1 MKKRMLK
8 IISILLVVL
17 CTMQT
22 AGCMCAPVAV
32 LSAVAAAEAVA
43 HKDDL
48 EAVLITESGNDV
60 VLPMPSGSVPEG
72 EGEEQEEV
80 SFSDITY
87 ERPDTAKISD
97 AIKQLDGVIDAG
109 ETDSDSVLDQYDAIL
124 DMYRHLD
131 SEESLAY
138 VLYAMDVTED
148 YYSDEYDFLVEELNR
163 IDLELTDV
171 SIKMYEND
179 TLAEPMMERYG
190 PVFKENVYIGEKL
203 NSPEIQEDLSAEQ
216 KLVSDY
222 DTLLTTF
229 VAEDGGKTYTM
240 DDIVG
245 IASTD
250 YDEYFRLFTEY
261 YGQLNKKAGEIYLKL
276 LKIRSTIADKLHYET
291 FADYRYEGYGRDYTR
306 EDIQELQQAVKEHIV
321 PLYKTAV
328 IRQNLMSPSS
338 DKNLDSIALS
348 TFMNRFDGVLGDFS
362 DKIQNS
368 FRFMLRNGFI
378 TTDVSE
384 KKMETSFTTFLSD
397 YHAPFIFTQYEG
409 KIRSAKTII
418 HESGHFANFY
428 YMQEYGWNVSD
439 PLDIAEI
446 DSQALELL
454 MTHYY
459 DRLFGNMAA
468 SERKD
473 QLIDGLY
480 SIISGCMED
489 EFQQRVY
496 ENPDMTLEEMNSM
509 YYELAEEY
517 GFASLYGYTGSEW
530 AAIPHSFQSPMYY
543 ISYAVSMIAA
553 LEIWELSEKD
563 FDAARDV
570 YLTILCRPAN
580 SKFRTITTENG
591 LRDPISVE
599 AIKSLAKSVSNAL
612 NAD

>member
-1 MKKRMLK
+1 MKKRLIK
-8 IISILLVVL
+8 IVAILLVAL
-17 CTMQT
+17 CAMQT
-22 AGCMCAPVAV
+22 AGCMCVPVAA
-32 LSAVAAAEAVA
+32 LSAIAAAEAVA

-48 EAVLITESGNDV
+48 DAVLITESGNDV
-60 VLPMPSGSVPEG
+60 VLPMPSGNVPET
-72 EGEEQEEV
+72 EEEEV
-80 SFSDITY
+80 LFSDIKY
-87 ERPDTAKISD
+87 EKPDTAKISD
-97 AIKQLDGVIDAG
+97 AIRQLDAVIDAG
-109 ETDSDSVLDQYDAIL
+109 ESAPDSVLDQYDAVL
-124 DMYRHLD
+124 EMYNHLD

-171 SIKMYEND
+171 SIKLFESDKY
-179 TLAEPMMERYG
+179 AEPMLDRYG
-190 PVFKENVYIGEKL
+190 PVFKENVYLGEKL

-216 KLVSDY
+216 KLVSEY

-229 VAEDGGKTYTM
+229 AAEDGGKTYTM
-240 DDIVG
+240 DDIIG

-250 YDEYFRLFTEY
+250 YKEYVRLFTQY
-261 YGQLNKKAGEIYLKL
+261 YSQLNQKAGAIYLKL
-276 LKIRSTIADKLHYET
+276 LKIRNTIAKKLHYDT

-306 EDIQELQQAVKEHIV
+306 EDIQELQKAVKEHLV
-321 PLYKTAV
+321 PLYKSAV
-328 IRQNLMSPSS
+328 IRQYLTSP
-338 DKNLDSIALS
+338 DTEKGLDNIPLS
-348 TFMNRFDGVLGDFS
+348 TFMNRFEGVLGDFS
-362 DKIQNS
+362 EKIQSS
-368 FRFMLRNGFI
+368 FRYMLRNGLI

-397 YHAPFIFTQYEG
+397 YHSPFIFTQYEG

-418 HESGHFANFY
+418 HESGHYANFY
-428 YMQEYGWNVSD
+428 YMQNYGWNISD

-468 SERKD
+468 TERTD

-480 SIISGCMED
+480 AILSGCMED

-496 ENPDMTLEEMNSM
+496 ENPDMTLEEMNRM
-509 YYELAEEY
+509 YYELADEY
-517 GFASLYGYTGSEW
+517 GFAELYGYTGTEW

-553 LEIWELSEKD
+553 MEIWELSEKD

-580 SKFRTITTENG
+580 SKFRTLTTENG
-591 LRDPISVE
+591 LKDPVSPATV
-599 AIKSLAKSVSNAL
+599 KSLAKSVSKAL
-612 NAD
+612 NGD